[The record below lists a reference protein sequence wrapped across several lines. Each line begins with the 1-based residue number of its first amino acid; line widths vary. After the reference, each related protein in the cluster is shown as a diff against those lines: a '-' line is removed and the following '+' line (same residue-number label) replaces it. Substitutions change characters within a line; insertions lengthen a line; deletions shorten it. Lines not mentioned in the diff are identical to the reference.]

1 MLLSKIL
8 PEKWL
13 NRRAEYAF
21 CLGWG
26 YSIISIIIAALV
38 FPKDPSLVA
47 IAFTSILLLPELR
60 KLFELK
66 EEALAVEKRFSIR
79 RLFRQNKDFL
89 KIYFFLSLG
98 IFLVYSTAAIVLP
111 SFQVNSLFE
120 TQLAVRGISGGAA
133 GTSGAAVGAATSG
146 TVTSAVD
153 FSILLFW
160 SIFANNWLVLL
171 ACFLISLFT
180 EEGGIFMITW
190 NLSVWGTI
198 FGVTARNAAFAMGS
212 NPVFLFMII
221 MAIVAPH
228 AILEIFSYIL
238 GSISGGMITK
248 GFRKEG
254 FGSKK
259 FRTLLYYNIFL
270 LFIAI
275 NVLIAAGLIEAFV
288 LGNSGLYREIIAMS
302 YK

>member
-8 PEKWL
+8 PERWL
-13 NRRAEYAF
+13 NKRAEYAF
-21 CLGWG
+21 FLGWG

-66 EEALAVEKRFSIR
+66 EGELAVEKRFSIR
-79 RLFRQNKDFL
+79 RLYGQNKGLL

-120 TQLAVRGISGGAA
+120 TQLAVRGITGGAA
-133 GTSGAAVGAATSG
+133 GGASGAAASSAA
-146 TVTSAVD
+146 D
-153 FSILLFW
+153 FPIMLFW

-212 NPVFLFMII
+212 NPLFLFMII

-254 FGSKK
+254 FGSNK

-302 YK
+302 YL

>member
-13 NRRAEYAF
+13 NKRAEYAF
-21 CLGWG
+21 CLGWS

-66 EEALAVEKRFSIR
+66 EGELAVEKRFSVR
-79 RLFRQNKDFL
+79 RLYRQNKNFL

-133 GTSGAAVGAATSG
+133 GTSGSAVGTANAA
-146 TVTSAVD
+146 D
-153 FSILLFW
+153 FPILLFW

-212 NPVFLFMII
+212 NPLFLFMVI

-288 LGNSGLYREIIAMS
+288 LSNSGLYREIIAMS
-302 YK
+302 YL